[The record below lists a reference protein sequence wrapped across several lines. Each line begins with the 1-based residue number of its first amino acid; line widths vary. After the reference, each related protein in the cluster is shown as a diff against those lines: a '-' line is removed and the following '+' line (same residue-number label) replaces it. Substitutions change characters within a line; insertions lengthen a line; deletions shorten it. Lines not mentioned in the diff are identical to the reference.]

1 MLKFFLFHFRTAK
14 YVADLDKLD
23 KHDLVCL
30 VDPKTAII
38 NTILI
43 IIVYFIVIK
52 SLSDL
57 AVLGLWS
64 SRARNLKTVAIIK
77 THDSKMVLNM
87 DYLLS

>member
-1 MLKFFLFHFRTAK
+1 VLKFFLFHFRTDK

-23 KHDLVCL
+23 KHDWVCL

-52 SLSDL
+52 SL
-57 AVLGLWS
+57 
-64 SRARNLKTVAIIK
+64 
-77 THDSKMVLNM
+77 
-87 DYLLS
+87 